1 MVKYD
6 AHVTSIGPLLGEF
19 REGGVLVFFGLNAP
33 AELAEFAVLHDGQ
46 HLVAPVEPGDWFQL
60 DTARFEVLAVGDI
73 ANRNLD
79 HSGHFI
85 LKFNGQTEPEMPG
98 DICVEH
104 KPVPDVHPGMH
115 LQILGKTPNETSQP
129 AATALTPAEAPATPS
144 ASPLLAADTAATQE
158 LAGE

>member
-33 AELAEFAVLHDGQ
+33 AELAEFALLHDGQ

-60 DTARFEVLAVGDI
+60 DTARFQVLAVGEI

-104 KPVPDVHPGMH
+104 KPVPDVHLGMH
-115 LQILGKTPNETSQP
+115 LQILGNPPDEASQP
-129 AATALTPAEAPATPS
+129 ETAATPAVDPDLS
-144 ASPLLAADTAATQE
+144 ASPSSAMTEE

>member
-1 MVKYD
+1 MVKYN

-19 REGGVLVFFGLNAP
+19 REGGVLVFFGQNAP

-46 HLVAPVEPGDWFQL
+46 HLQAPVEPGDWFML
-60 DTARFEVLAVGDI
+60 DESRFQVLAVGDI

-104 KPVPDVHPGMH
+104 KPVPDVHIGMH
-115 LQILGKTPNETSQP
+115 LQILGKDPDETSLP
-129 AATALTPAEAPATPS
+129 ASADEAEASLTPS
-144 ASPLLAADTAATQE
+144 ASPSVAPAEATEE